1 MESEDN
7 RYYGLLNSLF
17 QKAFSKNPFDTL
29 CSLLRA
35 GGMSDANWD
44 PFEESRKALED
55 YNWILEKTRTER
67 SEISQIRIALLMY
80 CQLIEMT
87 TPHEIMTNLLGC
99 IDGEGYK
106 IQPLRHLGRTFNKK
120 KKPSIYVPPSA
131 KTKFRYIKE
140 QAVKCNEFEFKEA
153 IEDIYSDN
161 IRNSFTHSDYVLTDE
176 FFRYTENGISQ
187 QIPVEELIKTIMLC
201 FDFYSEFMKLHRLWL
216 IRFSKGRR
224 YHQWPRYE
232 VLELLSDDNG
242 VYGFNVHF
250 SNGCKATYSRREE
263 GIVAMNVSFAHDG
276 GINFYIGSSDKLEPV
291 WKIDGQPV
299 IDWNELP

>member
-1 MESEDN
+1 MELEKSK
-7 RYYGLLNSLF
+7 YYDLF
-17 QKAFSKNPFDTL
+17 NTLIEKAYNVNPFDTL

-67 SEISQIRIALLMY
+67 SAISQIRIALLMY

-87 TPHEIMTNLLGC
+87 APHEIMTNLLSC
-99 IDGEGYK
+99 IDGGGYK
-106 IQPLRHLGRTFNKK
+106 IQPLRHLGRTNNKK

-131 KTKFRYIKE
+131 KTKFRYINE
-140 QAVKCNEFEFKEA
+140 QAEKCNEFDLKVA
-153 IEDIYSDN
+153 IGHIYSDN

-176 FFRYTENGISQ
+176 FFRYTENRISQ
-187 QIPVEELIKTIMLC
+187 QIPIEELHEIIMSC
-201 FDFYSEFMKLHRLWL
+201 FDFYSQFMRLHRLWL
-216 IRFSKGRR
+216 IRLSKGKR
-224 YHQWPRYE
+224 YHKWPEYR
-232 VLELLSDDNG
+232 VFELLVGDNG

-250 SNGCKATYSRREE
+250 SNGCKATYSRRED
-263 GIVAMNVSFAHDG
+263 GIVATNLSFKHDG
-276 GINFYIGSSDKLEPV
+276 GINFYIGSSQNLEPL